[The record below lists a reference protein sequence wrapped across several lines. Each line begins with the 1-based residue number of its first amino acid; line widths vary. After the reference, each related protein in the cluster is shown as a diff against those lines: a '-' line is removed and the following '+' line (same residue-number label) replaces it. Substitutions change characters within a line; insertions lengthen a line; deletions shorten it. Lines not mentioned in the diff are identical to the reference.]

1 MTTESHVYF
10 ESVSH
15 FVCLSLRCHAHRLL
29 AELLMHDTSLNVMRS
44 AFLCVCRGQHHKHSL
59 LRVLQHQNSTDESV
73 WCPAVVFLSVT
84 TCSHTGLKLW
94 RIHMYSFVNSSFDFQ
109 WSLSLVFITVS
120 LHPFVPSA
128 RRASWELLGI

>member
-44 AFLCVCRGQHHKHSL
+44 AFLCVCRRQHHKHSL
-59 LRVLQHQNSTDESV
+59 LRVLQHQNTLWYFSQSPRVVIQV
-73 WCPAVVFLSVT
+73 WNFGEF
-84 TCSHTGLKLW
+84 TC
-94 RIHMYSFVNSSFDFQ
+94 IH
-109 WSLSLVFITVS
+109 L
-120 LHPFVPSA
+120 
-128 RRASWELLGI
+128 